1 MGQTGSNFLAEVPGI
16 LPDKLTE
23 IRSKSKLLQELNQLT
38 FEDFKK
44 YIDEIND
51 LLVLFLSF
59 SKPNMA
65 INYFNFFQGHAPV
78 CS

>member
-1 MGQTGSNFLAEVPGI
+1 MGQTGSNLLADVPGI
-16 LPDKLTE
+16 LPDKLGE

-51 LLVLFLSF
+51 L
-59 SKPNMA
+59 
-65 INYFNFFQGHAPV
+65 
-78 CS
+78 